1 MTRSHCCLRLTRGQ
15 PCLGGSAAI
24 ACSTRRG
31 SVGAVPLSQAP
42 LLSEAREVDSAGPN
56 RQLVGLIRSR
66 DPDVLPRRKH
76 NRNPS
81 GGAPCNPVKKIPRR
95 TPSEVAVS
103 ALAPERATST
113 DFSLSATPFHFFS
126 PRSERTYTLRT
137 WRNRKDVFTLDLVS
151 TRTNASHGAAT
162 TAPCVWWPG
171 QPHGAHD
178 QPRGR
183 HAGPLGARVEVVP
196 AADQGA

>member
-66 DPDVLPRRKH
+66 DPDGSLRPKH
-76 NRNPS
+76 NRSPS
-81 GGAPCNPVKKIPRR
+81 SAAACNPMQKNREGHLRK
-95 TPSEVAVS
+95 
-103 ALAPERATST
+103 ALFLHSLPNRAPYT

-126 PRSERTYTLRT
+126 RWTANPTRGIGARTSIRH
-137 WRNRKDVFTLDLVS
+137 VV
-151 TRTNASHGAAT
+151 AQGAT
-162 TAPCVWWPG
+162 TATS
-171 QPHGAHD
+171 Q
-178 QPRGR
+178 
-183 HAGPLGARVEVVP
+183 
-196 AADQGA
+196 

>member
-42 LLSEAREVDSAGPN
+42 LLRTREVDSAGPN

-66 DPDVLPRRKH
+66 DPDGYPRPKH
-76 NRNPS
+76 NRSPS
-81 GGAPCNPVKKIPRR
+81 GGAPCNPMQKNR
-95 TPSEVAVS
+95 EVPLRKS
-103 ALAPERATST
+103 LFRHSLPNRAPST

-126 PRSERTYTLRT
+126 QGCS
-137 WRNRKDVFTLDLVS
+137 
-151 TRTNASHGAAT
+151 
-162 TAPCVWWPG
+162 
-171 QPHGAHD
+171 PHLTELGAHTVGGTACAHRSTAIWPCD
-178 QPRGR
+178 SRRRKGAPFGALHMAPPP
-183 HAGPLGARVEVVP
+183 HAV
-196 AADQGA
+196 